1 MIEPKSSKIFMQSSR
16 DSQIITSDLTL
27 PFVRLRASFKQQEWT
42 VKSVVNNVV
51 LRLNQTKA
59 KLPCY
64 PQTKRHRSPAG
75 ETEYKLS

>member
-1 MIEPKSSKIFMQSSR
+1 MQSSR

-27 PFVRLRASFKQQEWT
+27 CMSQSEFKTAGVE
-42 VKSVVNNVV
+42 SVVNNVV